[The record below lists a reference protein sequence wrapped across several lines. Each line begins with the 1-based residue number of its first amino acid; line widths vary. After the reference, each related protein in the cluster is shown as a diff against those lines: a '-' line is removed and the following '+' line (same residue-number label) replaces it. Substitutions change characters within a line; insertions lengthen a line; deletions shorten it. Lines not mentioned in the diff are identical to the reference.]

1 MNTSPGRIFPW
12 NFRFTAA
19 IASGTDPRWSGSVS
33 PWAIRRPSASQ
44 RAQDMSIEFLRLFE

>member
-1 MNTSPGRIFPW
+1 MNTSPGRIFPA

-19 IASGTDPRWSGSVS
+19 IASGTEPRWSGSVS

-44 RAQDMSIEFLRLFE
+44 RAHDMSIEFLRLFE